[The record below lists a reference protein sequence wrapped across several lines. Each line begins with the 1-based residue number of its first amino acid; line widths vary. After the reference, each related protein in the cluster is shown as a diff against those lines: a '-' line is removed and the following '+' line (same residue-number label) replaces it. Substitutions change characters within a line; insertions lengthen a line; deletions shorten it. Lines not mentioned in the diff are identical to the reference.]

1 MTSELAKAL
10 RACRTAFIG
19 IGLMTGVINIL
30 YLTGS
35 IFMLEVYDRVLP
47 SRSIPTLVGISLL
60 AAMLY
65 AFQVA
70 LDIVRQRILS
80 RIGLALDEGIGERVY
95 GAIVRAPLR
104 MVAAG
109 DGLQPM
115 RDLDQLRGFLS
126 GLGPTALFDMPWIPL
141 YLVICFLFHPLIGIT
156 ALIGCLVLIAFTA
169 VTEMMTKRP
178 VRQAMIE
185 MTARNALSEVGRRNA
200 EVLAAMAMTERFGA
214 VWAAANRR
222 FTREQQRAADIG
234 NGLGSLSKGL
244 RLALQSVVLGVGALL
259 VIRGEASAG
268 IMIAASILSA
278 RALAPVE
285 LAIAHW
291 KGFVAARQGWKRLG
305 DLLKAFPTDAE
316 PIALPR
322 PRQSLA
328 VETVSIAPPG
338 SRRLVVQEVDFTLE
352 AGQCLGVVGPSGSGK
367 SSLVRALV
375 GVWQPARGKVRL
387 DGAAFEQWRA
397 ADIGAAIGYL
407 PQDVEL
413 FAGTVAQNIARFHPD
428 PAPGEII
435 AAAEAAGV
443 HALIL
448 RLPEGYETPIGEGGA
463 ALSAGQRQRIALARA
478 LFGSPFLVVLDEPN
492 SNLDADGE
500 VALNQAVA
508 GVRTRGG
515 IVVIVAHRHS
525 ALASIDRLLVM
536 QEGRVRAFGPKDQ
549 VLRKL
554 APQSAAPAPS
564 GGGEVVPL
572 SGRGD
577 RQPAKTEAATETGV
591 EMETGSP
598 ERARTEK
605 EGLAP

>member
-1 MTSELAKAL
+1 MISELAQAM
-10 RACRTAFIG
+10 RACRSAFIG

-47 SRSIPTLVGISLL
+47 SRSIPTLVAISIL
-60 AAMLY
+60 AAGLY
-65 AFQVA
+65 GFQVA
-70 LDIVRQRILS
+70 LDIVRLRILS
-80 RIGLALDEGIGERVY
+80 RIGLALDEGIGARVY
-95 GAIVRAPLR
+95 GAVVRAPLR
-104 MVAAG
+104 LVPSG

-126 GLGPTALFDMPWIPL
+126 GLGPTALFDIPWMPL
-141 YLVICFLFHPLIGIT
+141 YLAICFLFHPLIGVT
-156 ALIGCLVLIAFTA
+156 ALIGCLILIGFTVL
-169 VTEMMTKRP
+169 TETLTRHP

-185 MTARNALSEVGRRNA
+185 MTQRNALSEVGRRNA

-222 FTREQQRAADIG
+222 YTREQQRAADIG

-244 RLALQSVVLGVGALL
+244 RLALQSAVLAVGAVL

-278 RALAPVE
+278 RTLAPVE

-305 DLLKAFPTDAE
+305 DLLKAFPADGE

-322 PRQSLA
+322 PHKALA
-328 VETVSIAPPG
+328 VETISVAPPG
-338 SRRLVVQEVDFTLE
+338 SRKLVVQEVGFSLE
-352 AGQCLGVVGPSGSGK
+352 AGQCLGIVGPSGSGK

-387 DGAAFEQWRA
+387 DGAAFEQWRSEEL
-397 ADIGAAIGYL
+397 GAAIGYL

-413 FAGTVAQNIARFHPD
+413 FAGTVAQNIARFHPSPD
-428 PAPGEII
+428 PAAII

-443 HALIL
+443 HQLVL
-448 RLPEGYETPIGEGGA
+448 RLAEGYETPIGENGT

-478 LFGSPFLVVLDEPN
+478 LFGAPFLVVLDEPN

-508 GVRTRGG
+508 GVRARGG

-525 ALASIDRLLVM
+525 ALASIDRLLVLH
-536 QEGRVRAFGPKDQ
+536 EGRVRAFGPKEQ

-554 APQSAAPAPS
+554 AQSSAAPVPAGGADVVVMGARGEKPLAPARALP
-564 GGGEVVPL
+564 EAEEHP
-572 SGRGD
+572 RGD
-577 RQPAKTEAATETGV
+577 FE
-591 EMETGSP
+591 GSLP
-598 ERARTEK
+598 
-605 EGLAP
+605 

>member
-1 MTSELAKAL
+1 MTSDLAKAMQ
-10 RACRTAFIG
+10 ACRTAFIG

-47 SRSIPTLVGISLL
+47 SRSIPTLVGIALL

-70 LDIVRQRILS
+70 LDILRLRILS
-80 RIGLALDEGIGERVY
+80 RIGLALDEGIGARVY
-95 GAIVRAPLR
+95 AAVVRAPLR
-104 MVAAG
+104 AVPAG

-126 GLGPTALFDMPWIPL
+126 GLGPTALFDLPWMPL
-141 YLVICFLFHPLIGIT
+141 YLVICFLFHPLIGVT
-156 ALIGCLVLIAFTA
+156 ALAGCLVLVAFTA
-169 VTEMMTKRP
+169 VTEMTTRKP
-178 VRQAMIE
+178 VRQAMLE

-200 EVLAAMAMTERFGA
+200 EVLAAMAMTERFGT
-214 VWAAANRR
+214 VWAEANRR
-222 FTREQQRAADIG
+222 YTLQQQRAADIG

-244 RLALQSVVLGVGALL
+244 RLALQSTVLGVGAWL

-305 DLLKAFPTDAE
+305 ELLRAFPAAGE

-322 PRQSLA
+322 PHRTLA
-328 VETVSIAPPG
+328 VEAISVAPPG
-338 SRRLVVQEVDFTLE
+338 SRRLVVQEVGFTLE

-387 DGAAFEQWRA
+387 DGAAFEQWRF
-397 ADIGAAIGYL
+397 DDLGAAIGYL

-428 PAPGEII
+428 PDHGAII

-443 HALIL
+443 HALVL
-448 RLPEGYETPIGEGGA
+448 SLPQGYETPIGEGGA

-478 LFGSPFLVVLDEPN
+478 LFGAPFLVVLDEPN

-500 VALNQAVA
+500 AALNQAVA
-508 GVRTRGG
+508 GVRARGG

-536 QEGRVRAFGPKDQ
+536 QEGRLRAFGPKEQ

-554 APQSAAPAPS
+554 AQPAAAPVPA
-564 GGGEVVPL
+564 GGADVVVM
-572 SGRGD
+572 SGRGE
-577 RQPAKTEAATETGV
+577 RPPRPGAGAGAAGAEPA
-591 EMETGSP
+591 
-598 ERARTEK
+598 EK
-605 EGLAP
+605 EGLLP

>member
-1 MTSELAKAL
+1 MISELAKAMQ
-10 RACRTAFIG
+10 ACRTAFIG

-47 SRSIPTLVGISLL
+47 SRSIPTLVGIAIL

-65 AFQVA
+65 GFQVA
-70 LDIVRQRILS
+70 LDIVRLRILS
-80 RIGLALDEGIGERVY
+80 RIGLALDEGIGGRVY
-95 GAIVRAPLR
+95 SAVVRAPLR
-104 MVAAG
+104 MVPSG
-109 DGLQPM
+109 DGLQPI

-126 GLGPTALFDMPWIPL
+126 GLGPTALFDMPWMPL
-141 YLVICFLFHPLIGIT
+141 YLIVCFLFHPLIGLT
-156 ALIGCLVLIAFTA
+156 ALIGCVVLVAFTA
-169 VTEMMTKRP
+169 LTEATTKKP

-200 EVLAAMAMTERFGA
+200 EVLSAMAMTERLGEN
-214 VWAAANRR
+214 WAAANRR

-234 NGLGSLSKGL
+234 NGLGALSKGL
-244 RLALQSVVLGVGALL
+244 RLALQSAVLGVGAFL
-259 VIRGEASAG
+259 VIRGEASPG

-305 DLLKAFPTDAE
+305 ELLKAFPVAGA

-322 PRQSLA
+322 PHRSLA
-328 VETVSIAPPG
+328 VEDISVTPPG
-338 SRRLVVQEVDFTLE
+338 QRRLVVQEIGFTLE

-367 SSLVRALV
+367 SSLIRALV

-387 DGAAFEQWRA
+387 DGAAFEQWRP
-397 ADIGAAIGYL
+397 DDLGAAIGYL

-413 FAGTVAQNIARFHPD
+413 FAGTVAQNISRFHPAPD
-428 PAPGEII
+428 PAEII

-443 HALIL
+443 HQLIL
-448 RLPEGYETPIGEGGA
+448 RLPEGYETPIGDGGA
-463 ALSAGQRQRIALARA
+463 ALSAGQRQRVALARA

-500 VALNQAVA
+500 AALNQAIS
-508 GVRTRGG
+508 GVRARGG

-525 ALASIDRLLVM
+525 ALASIDRLLVL
-536 QEGRVRAFGPKDQ
+536 QEGRSRAFGPKEQ

-554 APQSAAPAPS
+554 AQQPAPPVPA
-564 GGGEVVPL
+564 GGAEVVAMNGRNEKPATARMPPDAPMAERPL
-572 SGRGD
+572 AG
-577 RQPAKTEAATETGV
+577 
-591 EMETGSP
+591 
-598 ERARTEK
+598 K
-605 EGLAP
+605 EGLLP